1 MTAFCEMKWRL
12 IVNEKMFN
20 PNTFLVM
27 KRLFIAAIC
36 ALGLTACNSGGDKA
50 LVLYYSHTGTTEQ
63 VAMQLQQMVGA
74 DIEAIEVENPYTGS
88 YNDVVMRAGEE
99 RRSGNLPKINPLKA
113 DLSKYDTIYLGY
125 PIWYGTYAVPI
136 LSLLE
141 EYDFAG
147 KKVVTFCTFGSGG
160 LEAAISD
167 LKKALPKAEVA
178 ERGFGIRAARVA
190 NTAKELNRFLVENGY
205 VEGYV
210 EALVGF
216 SEMQPVTEEERA
228 IFDAACSNYQFPLG
242 TPVLAGRRGTP
253 DGVDFIYQ
261 VDSNGAFCTI
271 YVTIANTPD
280 AKPEFTRVVR

>member
-1 MTAFCEMKWRL
+1 MKF
-12 IVNEKMFN
+12 EMFN

-27 KRLFIAAIC
+27 KRLFIAAMC

-113 DLSKYDTIYLGY
+113 DLSKYDTIFLGY

-167 LKKALPKAEVA
+167 LKKALPEAEVA

-190 NTAKELNRFLVENGY
+190 NTPKELNRFLVENGY

-228 IFDAACSNYQFPLG
+228 IFDAACGDYQFPLG
-242 TPVLAGRRGTP
+242 TPELVGRRGTP
-253 DGVDFIYQ
+253 DGVDFIYL
-261 VDSNGAFCTI
+261 VKNNGTISTI